1 MIIIGRR
8 APFNAP
14 AKFHAFFKMRLK
26 LCKRLVWAFTK
37 TWPNGLFSMAFG
49 QLQDY
54 LGNLNLPRPKI
65 YSAEKRKVLICPWI
79 RFVDPQSVDQQ
90 GSDICGKH
98 LSTFNDVIFNLL
110 LVSLSK
116 VPIEEPSSKSLRN
129 TTSVDYRQY
138 RKPYNHKKS
147 KAINFG
153 KERRHREG

>member
-1 MIIIGRR
+1 MQNFSLLKSARTFR
-8 APFNAP
+8 HCAENVYFAEFN
-14 AKFHAFFKMRLK
+14 
-26 LCKRLVWAFTK
+26 
-37 TWPNGLFSMAFG
+37 
-49 QLQDY
+49 
-54 LGNLNLPRPKI
+54 PRVEP
-65 YSAEKRKVLICPWI
+65 EFVLILTLTTRLEFVLIYPGI